1 MSLVQCP
8 APGMSRSELAAQGF
22 VQLNARVWPQD
33 GEATT
38 SPDSPLV
45 IIDHLYSDF
54 FPLI

>member
-1 MSLVQCP
+1 MGCLWCNALHQ
-8 APGMSRSELAAQGF
+8 SEQSAQGF

-33 GEATT
+33 EEATT

-45 IIDHLYSDF
+45 ITDHLYSDF